1 MGSLV
6 NQATEAYNSW
16 KSANWPADVAGWNA
30 LTTEQKM
37 ELWATEQQYQLGISD
52 AQAIE
57 SSFYE
62 ARNATFDAF
71 EAQKQQEFVALQNLW
86 QVKEDNGPYDVDY
99 IPE

>member
-6 NQATEAYNSW
+6 TAATAAYNSW
-16 KSANWPADVAGWNA
+16 KEANYPSDVAGWNA

-37 ELWATEQQYQLGISD
+37 ELWATEQQYQLGIGD

-62 ARNATFDAF
+62 ARSAAFAAF
-71 EAQKQQEFVALQNLW
+71 EAQKQQEFTALQTLW
-86 QVKEDNGPYDVDY
+86 QSKEDAPFDVDY
-99 IPE
+99 EA

>member
-6 NQATEAYNSW
+6 NAATEAYNSW
-16 KSANWPADVAGWNA
+16 KTANWPADVAGWNA

-52 AQAIE
+52 ARAIE
-57 SSFYE
+57 ESFFE
-62 ARNATFDAF
+62 ARSDAFAVF

-86 QVKEDNGPYDVDY
+86 QSKEDAGFDVDA
-99 IPE
+99 

>member
-6 NQATEAYNSW
+6 TAAQAAYNTW
-16 KSANWPADVAGWNA
+16 KGANWPSDVAGWNA

-37 ELWATEQQYQLGISD
+37 ELWAIEQQYQLGISD

-62 ARNATFDAF
+62 ARSAAFAAF

-86 QVKEDNGPYDVDY
+86 QAKEDDGPYDVDY
-99 IPE
+99 VPE

>member
-6 NQATEAYNSW
+6 TAAQAAYNTW
-16 KSANWPADVAGWNA
+16 KGVNWPSDVASWNA

-37 ELWATEQQYQLGISD
+37 ELWAIEQQYLLGISD

-57 SSFYE
+57 TSFYE
-62 ARNATFDAF
+62 ARAEVFAAF

-86 QVKEDNGPYDVDY
+86 QGKEDAGFDVDA
-99 IPE
+99 